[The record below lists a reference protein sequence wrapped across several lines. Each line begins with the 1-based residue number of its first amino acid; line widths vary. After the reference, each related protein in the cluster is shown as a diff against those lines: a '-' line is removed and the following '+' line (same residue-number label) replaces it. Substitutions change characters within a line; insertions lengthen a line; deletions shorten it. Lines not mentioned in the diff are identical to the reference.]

1 MNKHF
6 KKIACLVL
14 AGVMAGSLAA
24 CGGDGGGSGGGN
36 SNSGEPNTS
45 TEQTEFNIISG
56 ISALSSGYNDN
67 PVLNEMQE
75 KAGIKINWETMSDS
89 LGEQVNIRL
98 TSSDLPDA
106 VQAVGWSNYDLGRY
120 GRGGTFID
128 LTPYVTDSE
137 VMPNLSKILEENPK
151 IKAAIT
157 QDDGKIYG
165 LPAAEMMGTAAVGDE
180 KDMSIHAIQ
189 QFSMINKAWLDD
201 LGLAVP
207 ETVEE
212 LKTAL
217 QAFKD
222 NDMAHKIYGAEPG
235 NTVPM
240 SFGFD
245 QWCWGQNIFY
255 APFGVTNWS
264 DVCMDLRLTKD
275 KEVVFD
281 CVSDAYRNAITYY
294 HDWYAD
300 GLIDI
305 EVFSQDDKQYLAKC
319 AQGYVGVATWWEISE
334 LMADHADD
342 YVYLPPL
349 KGPDGTCTVTIKS
362 AGSAVNSGQLSIT
375 KNCKSP
381 VNLLKFYDQWYTG
394 ENVMQ
399 LQYGPIGVYFNE
411 EKDDQGMYVSITDD
425 EAREKYNKSAGE
437 LKSASEVQGPKL
449 ILSDYYTN
457 VFHMEDRALQR
468 LHDLEDFWF
477 KYVDDFTYYPVD
489 CVFTKEELDDLDLY
503 RPDFESHVSEQEA
516 LWLRDGGPTDAEW
529 EAYKQDLV
537 DTYGMNKLL
546 EVYKAAYDRY
556 AAAE

>member
-1 MNKHF
+1 M
-6 KKIACLVL
+6 KKFLSFLL
-14 AGVMAGSLAA
+14 AAAMLLALLTA
-24 CGGDGGGSGGGN
+24 CGGGN
-36 SNSGEPNTS
+36 NAPASSGEPNMDT
-45 TEQTEFNIISG
+45 TQTEFDVLSG
-56 ISALSSGYNDN
+56 ISALSGGYDNN
-67 PVLNEMQE
+67 PVLNQMQE
-75 KAGIKINWETMSDS
+75 NAGIKINWETMSDS
-89 LGEQVNIRL
+89 LGEQVGIRI
-98 TSSDLPDA
+98 TGGDLPDA
-106 VQAVGWSNYDLGRY
+106 LQAVGFSNYDLGRY

-128 LTPYVTDSE
+128 LTPYVTDPE
-137 VMPNLSKILEENPK
+137 IMPNLSAILEKYPK

-165 LPAAEMMGTAAVGDE
+165 LPAAEMMGTAATGAAEDY
-180 KDMSIHAIQ
+180 SIHSIQ

-201 LGLAVP
+201 LGLDVP

-212 LKTAL
+212 LKAAL

-222 NDMAHKIYGAEPG
+222 NDMAHKMYGADPG
-235 NTVPM
+235 STIPM

-245 QWCWGQNIFY
+245 EWCWGQNIFY
-255 APFGVTNWS
+255 APFGLTNWS

-281 CVSDAYRNAITYY
+281 CVSDEYRDAITYY

-300 GLIDI
+300 GLIDV
-305 EVFSQDDKQYLAKC
+305 EVFSQEANQYLAKG
-319 AQGYVGVATWWEISE
+319 AQGYLGVATWWEINE
-334 LMADHADD
+334 MMGEHAAD

-349 KGPDGTCTVTIKS
+349 KGPDGKCTVYIKS

-375 KNCKSP
+375 KDCKSP

-411 EKDDQGMYVSITDD
+411 EKDDQGLYVSITDE
-425 EAREKYNKSAGE
+425 EARAKYNKSAGE
-437 LKSASEVQGPKL
+437 LKSTYEVAGPKL
-449 ILSDYYTN
+449 ILSEYYTN
-457 VFHMEDRALQR
+457 VFHMEDRAMQR
-468 LHDLEDFWF
+468 LEDLQNFWF

-503 RPDFESHVSEQEA
+503 RPDFESHVREQEA

-537 DTYGMNKLL
+537 DTYGMNQLL
-546 EVYKAAYDRY
+546 EVYQNAYARY
-556 AAAE
+556 SSAE

>member
-1 MNKHF
+1 M
-6 KKIACLVL
+6 KKFLSFLL
-14 AGVMAGSLAA
+14 AAVMLLALLTA
-24 CGGDGGGSGGGN
+24 CGGGN
-36 SNSGEPNTS
+36 GAPANNGEPNTDTS
-45 TEQTEFNIISG
+45 QTEFHVLSG
-56 ISALSSGYNDN
+56 ISALSGGYDGN
-67 PVLNEMQE
+67 PVLNAMMET
-75 KAGIKINWETMSDS
+75 AGIKIDWEVMSDS
-89 LGEQVNIRL
+89 LGEQVGIRI
-98 TSSDLPDA
+98 TGGDLPDA
-106 VQAVGWSNYDLGRY
+106 FQAVGFSNYDLARY

-128 LTPYVTDSE
+128 LTPYVTDPSI
-137 VMPNLSKILEENPK
+137 MPNLSAILEKYPK

-165 LPAAEMMGTAAVGDE
+165 LPAAEMMGTAATGASD
-180 KDMSIHAIQ
+180 DYSIHSIQ

-222 NDMAHKIYGAEPG
+222 NDMAHKLYGADAG
-235 NTVPM
+235 STIPM

-245 QWCWGQNIFY
+245 EWCWGQNIFY

-281 CVSDAYRNAITYY
+281 CVSDEYRNAITYY

-305 EVFSQDDKQYLAKC
+305 EVFSQDANQYLAKG
-319 AQGYVGVATWWEISE
+319 AQGYLGVATWWEINE
-334 LMADHADD
+334 MMGEHAAD

-375 KNCKSP
+375 KDCKSP
-381 VNLLKFYDQWYTG
+381 ANLLKFYDQWYTG

-411 EKDDQGMYVSITDD
+411 EKDDQGMYVSITDE
-425 EAREKYNKSAGE
+425 EAREKFNKSAGE
-437 LKSASEVQGPKL
+437 LKSANEVAGPKL
-449 ILSDYYTN
+449 ILSEYYTN
-457 VFHMEDRALQR
+457 VFHMEDRAMQR
-468 LHDLEDFWF
+468 LEDLQNFWF

-489 CVFTKEELDDLDLY
+489 CVFTQSELDDLDLY
-503 RPDFESHVSEQEA
+503 RPDFEARVREQEA
-516 LWLRDGGPTDAEW
+516 LWLRDGGPSDAEW
-529 EAYKQDLV
+529 EAYKQDLI
-537 DTYGMNKLL
+537 DTYGMNQIL
-546 EVYKAAYDRY
+546 EVYKNAYDRY
-556 AAAE
+556 ASAE

>member
-1 MNKHF
+1 M
-6 KKIACLVL
+6 KKFLSFLL
-14 AGVMAGSLAA
+14 AAAMLLALLTA
-24 CGGDGGGSGGGN
+24 CGGGN
-36 SNSGEPNTS
+36 NAPASSGEPNMDT
-45 TEQTEFNIISG
+45 TQTEFDVLSG
-56 ISALSSGYNDN
+56 ISALSGGYDNN
-67 PVLNEMQE
+67 PVLNQMQE
-75 KAGIKINWETMSDS
+75 NAGIKINWETMSDS
-89 LGEQVNIRL
+89 LGEQVGIRI
-98 TSSDLPDA
+98 TGGDLPDA
-106 VQAVGWSNYDLGRY
+106 LQAVGFSNYDLGRY

-128 LTPYVTDSE
+128 LTPYVTDPE
-137 VMPNLSKILEENPK
+137 IMPNLSAILEKYPK

-165 LPAAEMMGTAAVGDE
+165 LPAAEMMGTAATGAAEDY
-180 KDMSIHAIQ
+180 SIHSIQ

-201 LGLAVP
+201 LGLDVP

-212 LKTAL
+212 LKAAL

-222 NDMAHKIYGAEPG
+222 NDMAHKMYGADPG
-235 NTVPM
+235 STIPM

-245 QWCWGQNIFY
+245 EWCWGQNIFY
-255 APFGVTNWS
+255 APFGLTNWS

-281 CVSDAYRNAITYY
+281 CVSDEYRDAITYY

-300 GLIDI
+300 GLIDV
-305 EVFSQDDKQYLAKC
+305 EVFSQEANQYLAKG
-319 AQGYVGVATWWEISE
+319 AQGYLGVATWWEINE
-334 LMADHADD
+334 MMGEHAAD

-349 KGPDGTCTVTIKS
+349 KGPDGKCTVYIKS

-375 KNCKSP
+375 KDCKSP
-381 VNLLKFYDQWYTG
+381 ANLLKFYDQWYTG

-411 EKDDQGMYVSITDD
+411 EKDAQGLYVSITDE
-425 EAREKYNKSAGE
+425 EARAKYNKSAGE
-437 LKSASEVQGPKL
+437 LKSTYEVAGPKL
-449 ILSDYYTN
+449 ILSEYYTN
-457 VFHMEDRALQR
+457 VFHMEDRAMQR
-468 LHDLEDFWF
+468 LEDLQNFWF

-503 RPDFESHVSEQEA
+503 RPDFESHVREQEA

-537 DTYGMNKLL
+537 DTYGMNQLL
-546 EVYKAAYDRY
+546 EVYQNAYARY
-556 AAAE
+556 SSAE

>member
-1 MNKHF
+1 M
-6 KKIACLVL
+6 KKFLSFLL
-14 AGVMAGSLAA
+14 AAAMLLALLTA
-24 CGGDGGGSGGGN
+24 CGGGN
-36 SNSGEPNTS
+36 NAPASSGEPNMDT
-45 TEQTEFNIISG
+45 TQTEFDVLSG
-56 ISALSSGYNDN
+56 ISALSGGYDNN
-67 PVLNEMQE
+67 PVLNQMQE
-75 KAGIKINWETMSDS
+75 NAGIKINWETMSDS
-89 LGEQVNIRL
+89 LGEQVGIRI
-98 TSSDLPDA
+98 TGGDLPDA
-106 VQAVGWSNYDLGRY
+106 LQAVGFSNYDLGRY

-128 LTPYVTDSE
+128 LTPYVTDPE
-137 VMPNLSKILEENPK
+137 IMPNLSAILEKYPK

-165 LPAAEMMGTAAVGDE
+165 LPAAEMMGTAATGAAEDY
-180 KDMSIHAIQ
+180 SIHSIQ

-201 LGLAVP
+201 LGLDVP

-212 LKTAL
+212 LKAAL

-222 NDMAHKIYGAEPG
+222 NHMAHKMYGADPG
-235 NTVPM
+235 STIPM

-255 APFGVTNWS
+255 APFGLTNWS

-281 CVSDAYRNAITYY
+281 CVSDEYRDAITYY

-300 GLIDI
+300 GLIDV
-305 EVFSQDDKQYLAKC
+305 EVFSQEANQYLAKG
-319 AQGYVGVATWWEISE
+319 AQGYLGVATWWEINE
-334 LMADHADD
+334 MMGEHAAD

-349 KGPDGTCTVTIKS
+349 KGPDGKCTVYIKS

-375 KNCKSP
+375 KDCKSP

-411 EKDDQGMYVSITDD
+411 EKDDQGMYVSITDE
-425 EAREKYNKSAGE
+425 EARAKYNKSAGE
-437 LKSASEVQGPKL
+437 LKSTYEVAGPKL
-449 ILSDYYTN
+449 ILSEYYTN
-457 VFHMEDRALQR
+457 VFHMEDRAMQR
-468 LHDLEDFWF
+468 LEDLQNFWF

-503 RPDFESHVSEQEA
+503 RPDFESHVREQEA

-537 DTYGMNKLL
+537 DTYGMNQLL
-546 EVYKAAYDRY
+546 EVYQNAYARY
-556 AAAE
+556 SSAE

>member
-1 MNKHF
+1 MNV
-6 KKIACLVL
+6 KKIVSGALCAAML
-14 AGVMAGSLAA
+14 AGVLSGCSNGLVNDVN
-24 CGGDGGGSGGGN
+24 DGTVNENVS
-36 SNSGEPNTS
+36 
-45 TEQTEFNIISG
+45 QTEFKIMGG
-56 ISALSSGYNDN
+56 ISALSSGYEN
-67 PVLNEMQE
+67 NEVITALQE
-75 KAGIKINWETMSDS
+75 SAGITISWETMSDS
-89 LGEQVNIRL
+89 LAEQVNIRL
-98 TSSDLPDA
+98 SAGGDQLPDA

-120 GRGGTFID
+120 GRGGTFLD
-128 LTPYVTDSE
+128 LTPYVTDPE
-137 VMPNLSKILEENPK
+137 VMPNLSAILERYPK

-165 LPAAEMMGTAAVGDE
+165 LPAAEMMGTAATGASD
-180 KDMSIHAIQ
+180 DYSIHSIQ

-222 NDMAHKIYGAEPG
+222 NDMAAKMYGNDPG
-235 NTVPM
+235 STIPM

-255 APFGVTNWS
+255 APFGLTNWS

-281 CVSDAYRNAITYY
+281 CVSDEYRNAITYY

-300 GLIDI
+300 GLIDV
-305 EVFSQDDKQYLAKC
+305 EVFSQDDKQYLSKC
-319 AQGYVGVATWWEISE
+319 AQGKVGVATWWEISE
-334 LMADHADD
+334 LMGDYAKD

-375 KNCKSP
+375 KACESP
-381 VNLLKFYDQWYTG
+381 INLLKFYDQWYTG

-411 EKDDQGMYVSITDD
+411 EKDAEGMYVSITDD
-425 EAREKYNKSAGE
+425 EAHEKFNKSAGE
-437 LKSASEVQGPKL
+437 LKSASEVAGPKL

-457 VFHMEDRALQR
+457 VFHMEDRAMQR
-468 LHDLEDFWF
+468 LEDLQNFWF
-477 KYVDDFTYYPVD
+477 KYVDDFTFYPVD
-489 CVFTKEELDDLDLY
+489 CVFTEDELNDLDLY

-516 LWLRDGGPTDAEW
+516 LWFRDGGPTDAEW
-529 EAYKQDLV
+529 EAYKQELV
-537 DTYGMNKLL
+537 DTYGMDQILK
-546 EVYKAAYDRY
+546 VYQDAYERY
-556 AAAE
+556 TAAE

>member
-1 MNKHF
+1 M
-6 KKIACLVL
+6 KKFLSFLL
-14 AGVMAGSLAA
+14 AAAMLLALLTA
-24 CGGDGGGSGGGN
+24 CGGGN
-36 SNSGEPNTS
+36 NAPASSGEPNMDT
-45 TEQTEFNIISG
+45 TQTEFDVLSG
-56 ISALSSGYNDN
+56 ISALSGGYDNN
-67 PVLNEMQE
+67 PVLNQMQE
-75 KAGIKINWETMSDS
+75 NAGIKINWETMSDS
-89 LGEQVNIRL
+89 LGEQVGIRI
-98 TSSDLPDA
+98 TGGDLPDA
-106 VQAVGWSNYDLGRY
+106 LQAVGFSNYDLGRY

-128 LTPYVTDSE
+128 LTPYVTDPE
-137 VMPNLSKILEENPK
+137 IMPNLSAILEKYPK

-165 LPAAEMMGTAAVGDE
+165 LPAAEMMGTAATGAAEDY
-180 KDMSIHAIQ
+180 SIHSIQ

-201 LGLAVP
+201 LGLDVP

-212 LKTAL
+212 LKAAL

-222 NDMAHKIYGAEPG
+222 NDMAHKMYGADPG
-235 NTVPM
+235 STIPM

-245 QWCWGQNIFY
+245 EWCWGQNIFY
-255 APFGVTNWS
+255 APFGLTNWS

-281 CVSDAYRNAITYY
+281 CVSDEYRDAITYY

-300 GLIDI
+300 GLIDV
-305 EVFSQDDKQYLAKC
+305 EVFSQEANQYLAKG
-319 AQGYVGVATWWEISE
+319 AQGYLGVATWWEINE
-334 LMADHADD
+334 MMGEHAAD

-349 KGPDGTCTVTIKS
+349 KGPDGKCTVYIKC

-375 KNCKSP
+375 KDCKSP

-411 EKDDQGMYVSITDD
+411 EKDDQGLYVSITDE
-425 EAREKYNKSAGE
+425 EARAKYNKSAGE
-437 LKSASEVQGPKL
+437 LKSTYEVAGPKL
-449 ILSDYYTN
+449 ILSEYYTN
-457 VFHMEDRALQR
+457 VFHMEDRAMQR
-468 LHDLEDFWF
+468 LEDLQNFWF

-503 RPDFESHVSEQEA
+503 RPDFESHVREQEA

-537 DTYGMNKLL
+537 DTYGMNQLL
-546 EVYKAAYDRY
+546 EVYQNAYARY
-556 AAAE
+556 SSAE

>member
-1 MNKHF
+1 M
-6 KKIACLVL
+6 KKFLSFLL
-14 AGVMAGSLAA
+14 AAAMLLALLTA
-24 CGGDGGGSGGGN
+24 CGGGN
-36 SNSGEPNTS
+36 NAPASSGEPNMDT
-45 TEQTEFNIISG
+45 TQTEFDVLSG
-56 ISALSSGYNDN
+56 ISALSGGYDNN
-67 PVLNEMQE
+67 PVLNQIQE
-75 KAGIKINWETMSDS
+75 NAGIKINWETMSDS
-89 LGEQVNIRL
+89 LGEQVGIRI
-98 TSSDLPDA
+98 TGGDLPDA
-106 VQAVGWSNYDLGRY
+106 LQAVGFSNYDLGRY

-128 LTPYVTDSE
+128 LTPYVTDPE
-137 VMPNLSKILEENPK
+137 IMPNLSAILEKYPK

-165 LPAAEMMGTAAVGDE
+165 LPAAEMMGTGATGAEEDY
-180 KDMSIHAIQ
+180 SIHSIQ

-201 LGLAVP
+201 LGLDVP

-212 LKTAL
+212 LKAAL

-222 NDMAHKIYGAEPG
+222 NDMAHKMYGADPG
-235 NTVPM
+235 STIPM

-245 QWCWGQNIFY
+245 EWCWGQNIFY
-255 APFGVTNWS
+255 APFGLTNWS

-281 CVSDAYRNAITYY
+281 CVSDEYRDAITYY

-300 GLIDI
+300 GLIDV
-305 EVFSQDDKQYLAKC
+305 EVFSQEANQYLAKG
-319 AQGYVGVATWWEISE
+319 AQGYLGVATWWEINE
-334 LMADHADD
+334 MMGEHAAD

-349 KGPDGTCTVTIKS
+349 KGPDGKCTVYIKS

-375 KNCKSP
+375 KDCKSP
-381 VNLLKFYDQWYTG
+381 ANLLKFYDQWYTG

-411 EKDDQGMYVSITDD
+411 EKDAQGMYVSITDE
-425 EAREKYNKSAGE
+425 EARAKYNKSAGE
-437 LKSASEVQGPKL
+437 LKSTYEVAGPKL
-449 ILSDYYTN
+449 ILSEYYTN
-457 VFHMEDRALQR
+457 VFHMEDRAMQR
-468 LHDLEDFWF
+468 LEDLQNFWF

-503 RPDFESHVSEQEA
+503 RPDFESHVREQEA

-537 DTYGMNKLL
+537 DTYGMNQLL
-546 EVYKAAYDRY
+546 EVYQNAYARY
-556 AAAE
+556 SSAE

>member
-1 MNKHF
+1 M
-6 KKIACLVL
+6 AGLL
-14 AGVMAGSLAA
+14 AG
-24 CGGDGGGSGGGN
+24 CGGGGGGN
-36 SNSGEPNTS
+36 VNNGEPNTN
-45 TEQTEFNIISG
+45 TEQTEFDVISG
-56 ISALSSGYNDN
+56 ISALSSGYDDN
-67 PVLNEMQE
+67 PVLNQMMEN
-75 KAGIKINWETMSDS
+75 AGIKINWETMSDS
-89 LGEQVNIRL
+89 LAEQVNIRL
-98 TSSDLPDA
+98 SAGGDQLPDA

-120 GRGGTFID
+120 GRGGTFLD
-128 LTPYVTDSE
+128 LTPYVTDPE
-137 VMPNLSKILEENPK
+137 VMPNLSAILERYPK

-165 LPAAEMMGTAAVGDE
+165 LPAAEMMGTAATGASD
-180 KDMSIHAIQ
+180 DYSIHSIQ

-222 NDMAHKIYGAEPG
+222 NDMAAKMYGNDPG
-235 NTVPM
+235 STIPM

-255 APFGVTNWS
+255 APFGLTNWS

-281 CVSDAYRNAITYY
+281 CVSDEYRNAITYY

-300 GLIDI
+300 GLIDV
-305 EVFSQDDKQYLAKC
+305 EVFSQDDKQYLSKC
-319 AQGYVGVATWWEISE
+319 AQGKVGVATWWEISE
-334 LMADHADD
+334 LMGDYAKD

-375 KNCKSP
+375 KACESP
-381 VNLLKFYDQWYTG
+381 INLLKFYDQWYTG

-411 EKDDQGMYVSITDD
+411 EKDAEGMYVSITDD
-425 EAREKYNKSAGE
+425 EAHEKFNKSAGE
-437 LKSASEVQGPKL
+437 LKSASEVAGPKL

-457 VFHMEDRALQR
+457 VFHMEDRAMQR
-468 LHDLEDFWF
+468 LEDLQNFWF
-477 KYVDDFTYYPVD
+477 KYVDDFTFYPVD
-489 CVFTKEELDDLDLY
+489 CVFTEDELNDLDLY

-516 LWLRDGGPTDAEW
+516 LWFRDGGPTDAEW
-529 EAYKQDLV
+529 EAYKQELV
-537 DTYGMNKLL
+537 DTYGMDQILK
-546 EVYKAAYDRY
+546 VYQDAYERY
-556 AAAE
+556 TAAE

>member
-1 MNKHF
+1 M
-6 KKIACLVL
+6 KKFLSFLLASVMVL
-14 AGVMAGSLAA
+14 ALLTA
-24 CGGDGGGSGGGN
+24 CGGGN
-36 SNSGEPNTS
+36 TNSS
-45 TEQTEFNIISG
+45 TEPGVANTDTSQTEFHVISG
-56 ISALSSGYNDN
+56 ISALSGGYDDN
-67 PVLNEMQE
+67 PVLNAMMDN
-75 KAGIKINWETMSDS
+75 AGIKINWETMSDS

-98 TSSDLPDA
+98 SGGDFPDA

-128 LTPYVTDSE
+128 LTPYITDPE
-137 VMPNLSKILEENPK
+137 IMPNLSAILEANPK

-157 QDDGKIYG
+157 QDDGRIYG
-165 LPAAEMMGTAAVGDE
+165 LPAAEMMGTGATGAAD
-180 KDMSIHAIQ
+180 DYSIHSIQ

-222 NDMAHKIYGAEPG
+222 NDMAHKMYGADPG
-235 NTVPM
+235 NTIPM

-264 DVCMDLRLTKD
+264 DVCSDLRLTKD
-275 KEVVFD
+275 GEVVFD
-281 CVSDAYRNAITYY
+281 SVSDGYRNAITYY
-294 HDWYAD
+294 HDWYAE

-305 EVFSQDDKQYLAKC
+305 EVFSQSDKQYLAKC
-319 AQGYVGVATWWEISE
+319 AQGYVGVATWWEINE
-334 LMADHADD
+334 LMGDYAAD

-375 KNCKSP
+375 NACKSP
-381 VNLLKFYDQWYTG
+381 ANLLKFYDQWYTG

-411 EKDDQGMYVSITDD
+411 EKDANGMYVSITDE
-425 EAREKYNKSAGE
+425 EAQAKFNKSAGE
-437 LKSASEVQGPKL
+437 LKSANEGAGPKL
-449 ILSDYYTN
+449 ILSEYYTN
-457 VFHMEDRALQR
+457 VFYMEDRALQR
-468 LHDLEDFWF
+468 LEDLQNFWF
-477 KYVDDFTYYPVD
+477 KYVDDFTFYPVD
-489 CVFTKEELDDLDLY
+489 CVFTQSELDDLDLY

-516 LWLRDGGPTDAEW
+516 LWFRDGGPSDAEW
-529 EAYKQDLV
+529 EAYKQELV
-537 DTYGMNKLL
+537 DVYGMNQIL
-546 EVYKAAYDRY
+546 EVYQNAYDRY

>member
-1 MNKHF
+1 M
-6 KKIACLVL
+6 KKVLSLVL
-14 AGVMAGSLAA
+14 ASVMLLAA
-24 CGGDGGGSGGGN
+24 LTACGESSGPAA
-36 SNSGEPNTS
+36 NSGEPNTS
-45 TEQTEFNIISG
+45 TEQTEFNVISG
-56 ISALSSGYNDN
+56 ISALSSGYDDN
-67 PVLNEMQE
+67 PVLNAMMEN
-75 KAGIKINWETMSDS
+75 AGIKITWETMSDS

-98 TSSDLPDA
+98 QAGGDNLPDA

-128 LTPYVTDSE
+128 LTPYVTDPE
-137 VMPNLSKILEENPK
+137 IMPNLSAILEKYPN

-157 QDDGKIYG
+157 QDNGGIYG
-165 LPAAEMMGTAAVGDE
+165 LPSAEMMGTAATGAAD
-180 KDMSIHAIQ
+180 DYSIHSIQ
-189 QFSMINKAWLDD
+189 QFSMINKKWLDD

-222 NDMAHKIYGAEPG
+222 NDMAAKIYGAAPG
-235 NTVPM
+235 NTIPM

-255 APFGVTNWS
+255 APFGLTNWS
-264 DVCMDLRLTKD
+264 DVCSDLRLTKD

-281 CVSDAYRNAITYY
+281 CVSDGYREAITYY

-319 AQGYVGVATWWEISE
+319 AQGYVGVATWWEINE
-334 LMADHADD
+334 LMAGYAAD

-362 AGSAVNSGQLSIT
+362 AGSAVNSGHLSIT
-375 KNCKSP
+375 KACKSP
-381 VNLLKFYDQWYTG
+381 INLLKFYDQWYTG

-399 LQYGPIGVYFNE
+399 LQYGPIGVYFDE
-411 EKDDQGMYVSITDD
+411 QKDAEGMYVSITNE
-425 EAREKYNKSAGE
+425 EAQEKFGKSAGE
-437 LKSASEVQGPKL
+437 LKAASEVQGPKL
-449 ILSDYYTN
+449 ILSEYYTN

-468 LHDLEDFWF
+468 LDDLQNFWF
-477 KYVDDFTYYPVD
+477 KYVDDFTFYPVD
-489 CVFTKEELDDLDLY
+489 CVFTQSELDDLDLY
-503 RPDFESHVSEQEA
+503 KPDFENHVKEQEA
-516 LWLRDGGPTDAEW
+516 LWFRDGGPSDAEW
-529 EAYKQDLV
+529 EAYKQDLI
-537 DTYGMNKLL
+537 DTYGMNQIL
-546 EVYKAAYDRY
+546 EIYKNAYERY
-556 AAAE
+556 STAE

>member
-1 MNKHF
+1 M
-6 KKIACLVL
+6 KKFL
-14 AGVMAGSLAA
+14 SLALAAVMLLGLLTA
-24 CGGDGGGSGGGN
+24 CGGTGSSG
-36 SNSGEPNTS
+36 NSGEPNMDT
-45 TEQTEFNIISG
+45 TQTEFDVVSG
-56 ISALSSGYNDN
+56 ISALSSGYDDN
-67 PVLNEMQE
+67 PVLNEMME
-75 KAGIKINWETMSDS
+75 NAGIKINWETMSDS
-89 LGEQVNIRL
+89 LGEQVNLRL
-98 TSSDLPDA
+98 QGDDLPDA

-128 LTPYVTDSE
+128 LTPYITDPE
-137 VMPNLSKILEENPK
+137 IMPNLSAILEKYPQ

-165 LPAAEMMGTAAVGDE
+165 LPAAEMMGTGATGAEEDY
-180 KDMSIHAIQ
+180 SIHAIQ

-201 LGLAVP
+201 LGLDVP

-222 NDMAHKIYGAEPG
+222 NDMAHKMYGAAAG
-235 NTVPM
+235 STIPM

-255 APFGVTNWS
+255 APFGLTNWS
-264 DVCMDLRLTKD
+264 DVCADLRLTKD

-281 CVSDAYRNAITYY
+281 CVSDGYREAVTYY
-294 HDWYAD
+294 HDWYAE

-319 AQGYVGVATWWEISE
+319 AQGYVGVATWWEINE
-334 LMADHADD
+334 LMGEHAAD

-349 KGPDGTCTVTIKS
+349 KGPDGICTVTIKS
-362 AGSAVNSGQLSIT
+362 AGSAVNSGHLSIT
-375 KNCKSP
+375 KGCESP

-411 EKDDQGMYVSITDD
+411 EKDSQGMYVSITDE
-425 EAREKYNKSAGE
+425 EARERYNKSAGE

-449 ILSDYYTN
+449 ILSEYYTN
-457 VFHMEDRALQR
+457 VFHMEDRAMQR
-468 LHDLEDFWF
+468 LEDLQNFWF
-477 KYVDDFTYYPVD
+477 QYVDDFTYYPVD
-489 CVFTKEELDDLDLY
+489 CVFTKQELDDIDLY
-503 RPDFESHVSEQEA
+503 RPDFESHVREQEA
-516 LWLRDGGPTDAEW
+516 LWLRDGGPTDEEW
-529 EAYKQDLV
+529 EAYKQELV
-537 DTYGMNKLL
+537 DTYGMEQLL
-546 EVYKAAYDRY
+546 EVYRNAYERY
-556 AAAE
+556 SAAE

>member
-1 MNKHF
+1 M
-6 KKIACLVL
+6 KKFLSFLL
-14 AGVMAGSLAA
+14 AAAMLLALLTA
-24 CGGDGGGSGGGN
+24 CGGGN
-36 SNSGEPNTS
+36 NAPASSGEPNMDT
-45 TEQTEFNIISG
+45 TQTEFDVLSG
-56 ISALSSGYNDN
+56 ISALSGGYESN
-67 PVLNEMQE
+67 PVLNQMQE
-75 KAGIKINWETMSDS
+75 NAGIKINWETMSDS
-89 LGEQVNIRL
+89 LGEQVGIRI
-98 TSSDLPDA
+98 TGGDLPDA
-106 VQAVGWSNYDLGRY
+106 LQAVGFSNYDLGRY

-128 LTPYVTDSE
+128 LTPYVTDPE
-137 VMPNLSKILEENPK
+137 IMPNLSAILEKYPK

-165 LPAAEMMGTAAVGDE
+165 LPAAEMMGTGATGAAEDY
-180 KDMSIHAIQ
+180 SIHSIQ

-201 LGLAVP
+201 LGLDVP

-222 NDMAHKIYGAEPG
+222 NDMAHKMYGADPG
-235 NTVPM
+235 STIPM

-245 QWCWGQNIFY
+245 EWCWGQNIFY
-255 APFGVTNWS
+255 APFGLTNWS

-281 CVSDAYRNAITYY
+281 CVSDEYRDAITYY
-294 HDWYAD
+294 HDWYAE
-300 GLIDI
+300 GLIDV
-305 EVFSQDDKQYLAKC
+305 EVFSQEANQYLAKG
-319 AQGYVGVATWWEISE
+319 AQGYLGVATWWEINE
-334 LMADHADD
+334 MMGEHAAD

-349 KGPDGTCTVTIKS
+349 KGPDGKCTVYIKS

-375 KNCKSP
+375 RDCKSP
-381 VNLLKFYDQWYTG
+381 ANLLKFYDQWYTG

-411 EKDDQGMYVSITDD
+411 EKDAQGMYVSITDE
-425 EAREKYNKSAGE
+425 EARAKYNKSAGE
-437 LKSASEVQGPKL
+437 LKSTYEVAGPKL
-449 ILSDYYTN
+449 ILSEYYTS
-457 VFHMEDRALQR
+457 VFHMEDRAMQR
-468 LHDLEDFWF
+468 LEDLQNFWF

-503 RPDFESHVSEQEA
+503 RPDFETHVREQEA

-537 DTYGMNKLL
+537 DTYGMNQLL
-546 EVYKAAYDRY
+546 EVYQNAYARY
-556 AAAE
+556 SSAE

>member
-1 MNKHF
+1 M
-6 KKIACLVL
+6 KKFLSFLL
-14 AGVMAGSLAA
+14 AAAMLLALLTA
-24 CGGDGGGSGGGN
+24 CGGGN
-36 SNSGEPNTS
+36 NAPASSGEPNMDT
-45 TEQTEFNIISG
+45 TQTEFDVLSG
-56 ISALSSGYNDN
+56 ISALSGGYDNN
-67 PVLNEMQE
+67 PVLNQMQE
-75 KAGIKINWETMSDS
+75 SAGVKINWETMSDS
-89 LGEQVNIRL
+89 LGEQVGIRI
-98 TSSDLPDA
+98 TGGDLPDA
-106 VQAVGWSNYDLGRY
+106 LQAVGFSNYDLGRY

-128 LTPYVTDSE
+128 LTPYVTDPE
-137 VMPNLSKILEENPK
+137 IMPNLSAILEKYPK

-165 LPAAEMMGTAAVGDE
+165 LPAAEMMGTGATGAEEDY
-180 KDMSIHAIQ
+180 SIHSIQ

-201 LGLAVP
+201 LGLDVP

-212 LKTAL
+212 LKAAL

-222 NDMAHKIYGAEPG
+222 NDMAHKMYGADSG
-235 NTVPM
+235 STIPM

-245 QWCWGQNIFY
+245 EWCWGQNIFY
-255 APFGVTNWS
+255 APFGLTNWS

-281 CVSDAYRNAITYY
+281 CVSDEYRDAITYY

-300 GLIDI
+300 GLIDV
-305 EVFSQDDKQYLAKC
+305 EVFSQEANQYLAKG
-319 AQGYVGVATWWEISE
+319 AQGYLGVATWWEINE
-334 LMADHADD
+334 MMGEHAAD

-349 KGPDGTCTVTIKS
+349 KGPDGKCTVYIKS

-375 KNCKSP
+375 RDCKSP
-381 VNLLKFYDQWYTG
+381 ANLLKFYDQWYTG

-411 EKDDQGMYVSITDD
+411 EKDDQGLYVSITDE
-425 EAREKYNKSAGE
+425 EARAKYNKSAGE
-437 LKSASEVQGPKL
+437 LKSTYEVAGPKL
-449 ILSDYYTN
+449 ILSEYYTN
-457 VFHMEDRALQR
+457 VFHMEDRAMQR
-468 LHDLEDFWF
+468 LEDLQNFWF

-503 RPDFESHVSEQEA
+503 RPDFESHVREQEA

-537 DTYGMNKLL
+537 DTYGMNQLL
-546 EVYKAAYDRY
+546 EVYQNAYARY
-556 AAAE
+556 SSAE

>member
-1 MNKHF
+1 M
-6 KKIACLVL
+6 KKFLSFLL
-14 AGVMAGSLAA
+14 AAAMLLALLTA
-24 CGGDGGGSGGGN
+24 CGGGN
-36 SNSGEPNTS
+36 NAPASSGEPNMDT
-45 TEQTEFNIISG
+45 TQTEFDVLSG
-56 ISALSSGYNDN
+56 ISALSGGYDNN
-67 PVLNEMQE
+67 PVLNQMQE
-75 KAGIKINWETMSDS
+75 NAGLKINWETMSDS
-89 LGEQVNIRL
+89 LGEQVGIRI
-98 TSSDLPDA
+98 TGGDLPDA
-106 VQAVGWSNYDLGRY
+106 LQAVGFSNYDLGRY

-128 LTPYVTDSE
+128 LTPYVTDPE
-137 VMPNLSKILEENPK
+137 IMPNLSAILEKYPK

-165 LPAAEMMGTAAVGDE
+165 LPAAEMMGTAATGAAEDY
-180 KDMSIHAIQ
+180 SIHSIQ

-201 LGLAVP
+201 LGLDVP

-212 LKTAL
+212 LKAAL

-222 NDMAHKIYGAEPG
+222 NDMAHKMYGADPG
-235 NTVPM
+235 STIPM

-245 QWCWGQNIFY
+245 EWCWGQNIFY
-255 APFGVTNWS
+255 APFGLTNWS

-281 CVSDAYRNAITYY
+281 CVSDEYRDAITYY

-300 GLIDI
+300 GLIDV
-305 EVFSQDDKQYLAKC
+305 EVFSQEANQYLAKG
-319 AQGYVGVATWWEISE
+319 AQGYLGVATWWEINE
-334 LMADHADD
+334 MMGEHAAD

-349 KGPDGTCTVTIKS
+349 KGPDGKCTVYIKS

-375 KNCKSP
+375 KDCKSP

-411 EKDDQGMYVSITDD
+411 EKDDQGMYVSITDE
-425 EAREKYNKSAGE
+425 EARAKYNKSAGE
-437 LKSASEVQGPKL
+437 LKSTYEVAGPKL
-449 ILSDYYTN
+449 ILSEYYTN
-457 VFHMEDRALQR
+457 VFHMEDRAMQR
-468 LHDLEDFWF
+468 LEDLQNFWF

-503 RPDFESHVSEQEA
+503 RPDFESHVREQEA

-537 DTYGMNKLL
+537 DTYGMNQLL
-546 EVYKAAYDRY
+546 EVYQNAYARY
-556 AAAE
+556 SSAE

>member
-1 MNKHF
+1 M
-6 KKIACLVL
+6 KKFLSFLL
-14 AGVMAGSLAA
+14 AAAMLLALLTA
-24 CGGDGGGSGGGN
+24 CGGGN
-36 SNSGEPNTS
+36 NAPASSGEPNMDT
-45 TEQTEFNIISG
+45 TQTEFDVLSG
-56 ISALSSGYNDN
+56 ISALSGGYDNN
-67 PVLNEMQE
+67 PVLNQMQE
-75 KAGIKINWETMSDS
+75 NAGIKINWETMSDS
-89 LGEQVNIRL
+89 LGEQVGIRI
-98 TSSDLPDA
+98 TGGDLPDA
-106 VQAVGWSNYDLGRY
+106 LQAVGFSNYDLGRY

-128 LTPYVTDSE
+128 LTPYVTDPE
-137 VMPNLSKILEENPK
+137 IMPNLSAILEKYPK

-165 LPAAEMMGTAAVGDE
+165 LPAAEMMGTGATGAEEDY
-180 KDMSIHAIQ
+180 SIHSIQ

-201 LGLAVP
+201 LGLDVP

-212 LKTAL
+212 LKAAL

-222 NDMAHKIYGAEPG
+222 NDMAHKMYGADPG
-235 NTVPM
+235 STIPM

-245 QWCWGQNIFY
+245 EWCWGQNIFY
-255 APFGVTNWS
+255 APFGLTNWS

-281 CVSDAYRNAITYY
+281 CVSDEYRDAITYY

-300 GLIDI
+300 GLIDV
-305 EVFSQDDKQYLAKC
+305 EVFSQEANQYLAKG
-319 AQGYVGVATWWEISE
+319 AQGYLGVATWWEINE
-334 LMADHADD
+334 MMGEHAAD

-349 KGPDGTCTVTIKS
+349 KGPDGKCTVYIKS

-375 KNCKSP
+375 KDCKSP
-381 VNLLKFYDQWYTG
+381 ANLLKFYDQWYTG

-411 EKDDQGMYVSITDD
+411 EKDAQGMYVSITDE
-425 EAREKYNKSAGE
+425 EARAKYNKSAGE
-437 LKSASEVQGPKL
+437 LKSTYEVAGPKL
-449 ILSDYYTN
+449 ILSEYYTN
-457 VFHMEDRALQR
+457 VFHMEDRAMQR
-468 LHDLEDFWF
+468 LEDLQNFWF

-503 RPDFESHVSEQEA
+503 RPDFESHVREQEA

-537 DTYGMNKLL
+537 DTYGMNQLL
-546 EVYKAAYDRY
+546 EVYQNAYARY
-556 AAAE
+556 SSAE

>member
-1 MNKHF
+1 M
-6 KKIACLVL
+6 KKFLSFLL
-14 AGVMAGSLAA
+14 AAAMLLALLTA
-24 CGGDGGGSGGGN
+24 CGGGN
-36 SNSGEPNTS
+36 NAPASSGEPNMDT
-45 TEQTEFNIISG
+45 TQTEFDVLSG
-56 ISALSSGYNDN
+56 ISALSGGYDNN
-67 PVLNEMQE
+67 PVLNQMQE
-75 KAGIKINWETMSDS
+75 SAGVKINWETMSDS
-89 LGEQVNIRL
+89 LGEQVGIRI
-98 TSSDLPDA
+98 TGGDLPDA
-106 VQAVGWSNYDLGRY
+106 LQAVGFSNYDLGRY

-128 LTPYVTDSE
+128 LTPYVTDPE
-137 VMPNLSKILEENPK
+137 IMPNLSAILEKYPK

-165 LPAAEMMGTAAVGDE
+165 LPAAEMMGTAATGAAEDY
-180 KDMSIHAIQ
+180 SIHSIQ

-201 LGLAVP
+201 LGLDVP

-212 LKTAL
+212 LKAAL

-222 NDMAHKIYGAEPG
+222 NDMAHKMYGADPG
-235 NTVPM
+235 STIPM

-245 QWCWGQNIFY
+245 EWCWGQNIFY
-255 APFGVTNWS
+255 APFGLTNWS

-281 CVSDAYRNAITYY
+281 CVSDEYRDAITYY

-300 GLIDI
+300 GLIDV
-305 EVFSQDDKQYLAKC
+305 EVFSQEANQYLAKG
-319 AQGYVGVATWWEISE
+319 AQGYLGVATWWEINE
-334 LMADHADD
+334 MMGEHAAD

-349 KGPDGTCTVTIKS
+349 KGPDGKCTVYIKS

-375 KNCKSP
+375 RDCKSP
-381 VNLLKFYDQWYTG
+381 ANLLKFYDQWYTG

-411 EKDDQGMYVSITDD
+411 EKDDQGLYVSITDE
-425 EAREKYNKSAGE
+425 EARAKYNKSAGE
-437 LKSASEVQGPKL
+437 LKSTYEVAGPKL
-449 ILSDYYTN
+449 ILSEYYTN
-457 VFHMEDRALQR
+457 VFHMEDRAMQR
-468 LHDLEDFWF
+468 LEDLQNFWF

-503 RPDFESHVSEQEA
+503 RPDFESHVREQEA

-537 DTYGMNKLL
+537 DTYGMNQLL
-546 EVYKAAYDRY
+546 EVYQNAYARY
-556 AAAE
+556 SSAE